1 MKKIFFAVLF
11 CFMFSVSPYAS
22 ETPTEDSLIK
32 TWENIQKNDPN
43 TVTFEKIND
52 RHYKLSNKHFP
63 FDGELKIKDVT
74 IDSTIMVGN
83 SDNFIMGII
92 DVEFE
97 KMPKDFI
104 QQHSRKYYMWAMNNN
119 LYYDK
124 KAGKWLS
131 SKEFQTA
138 MMKMQK
144 EMSRPSLLS
153 SFFSDY
159 FLIIALLIVS
169 VFLIYFTRHYKRT
182 VKNSFQRQDE
192 AITRVNKSIELS
204 ERGIMLGEETNKIL
218 KDILSTLKDKKL

>member
-1 MKKIFFAVLF
+1 MKKVFFVVLF
-11 CFMFSVSPYAS
+11 CFIFCSFGHAA

-32 TWENIQKNDPN
+32 TWENIQKNDSN

-52 RHYKLSNKHFP
+52 RHYKFSNKLFP

-74 IDSTIMVGN
+74 IDSTMMVGN
-83 SDNFIMGII
+83 SDNFMMGII

-131 SKEFQTA
+131 SKEFQTV

-144 EMSRPSLLS
+144 EMLRPSSLS

-159 FLIIALLIVS
+159 FVIIALLIVS
-169 VFLIYFTRHYKRT
+169 GFLLYFTRNYKST
-182 VKNSFQRQDE
+182 VKNSLQRQDD
-192 AITRVNKSIELS
+192 AITRVNKTIELS
-204 ERGIMLGEETNKIL
+204 EKSIAVGEETNKIL

>member
-11 CFMFSVSPYAS
+11 CFMLSISLYAA

-43 TVTFEKIND
+43 TVTFERIND
-52 RHYKLSNKHFP
+52 RHYKLSNKLFP
-63 FDGELKIKDVT
+63 FDGELKIKDAT
-74 IDSTIMVGN
+74 IDSTMMVGN

-104 QQHSRKYYMWAMNNN
+104 QQHSRKYYMWAINNN

-144 EMSRPSLLS
+144 EMLRPSSLS

-159 FLIIALLIVS
+159 FVIIALLIVS
-169 VFLIYFTRHYKRT
+169 GFLLYFTRNYKRA
-182 VKNSFQRQDE
+182 VKNSFQRQDD
-192 AITRVNKSIELS
+192 AIAKSIELS
-204 ERGIMLGEETNKIL
+204 EKSIAVGDETNKIL